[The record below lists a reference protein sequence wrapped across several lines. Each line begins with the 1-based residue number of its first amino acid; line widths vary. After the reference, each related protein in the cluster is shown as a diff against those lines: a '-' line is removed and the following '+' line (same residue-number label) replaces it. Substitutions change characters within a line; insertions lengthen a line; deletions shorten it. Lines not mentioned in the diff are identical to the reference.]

1 MFGQAGPEQAY
12 ECGKKAKQ
20 SVKLWTPTF
29 VLLIFLGTLTSIGFN
44 MVSPIDKIRRRA
56 WCITGVGW
64 FSQRNVFHYGAHCS
78 SAERRDSR
86 SSE

>member
-44 MVSPIDKIRRRA
+44 MVSP
-56 WCITGVGW
+56 
-64 FSQRNVFHYGAHCS
+64 H
-78 SAERRDSR
+78 
-86 SSE
+86 